1 MKPRTKLTGKLVFE
15 SLKAI
20 LGTTFG
26 LPASV
31 VQVIV
36 QHLIEE
42 NPTSWKHVQACW
54 KHKGKWSGLF
64 CGESQE
70 FNFNFNT
77 GGFSGLP
84 VDGDTRAVK
93 GRIPDTNI
101 VFWGNVLSDRTT
113 IVGAWENEK
122 TGRDGLFMA
131 DRRPWA

>member
-42 NPTSWKHVQACW
+42 NPTFWKHVQAWW
-54 KHKGKWSGLF
+54 KYKGSWSGFF
-64 CGESQE
+64 CGESQT
-70 FNFNFNT
+70 FN
-77 GGFSGLP
+77 SS
-84 VDGDTRAVK
+84 
-93 GRIPDTNI
+93 
-101 VFWGNVLSDRTT
+101 LS
-113 IVGAWENEK
+113 
-122 TGRDGLFMA
+122 TGRA
-131 DRRPWA
+131 

>member
-42 NPTSWKHVQACW
+42 NPTFWKHVQAWW
-54 KHKGKWSGLF
+54 KYKGSWSGFF
-64 CGESQE
+64 CGESQT
-70 FNFNFNT
+70 FNSSLST
-77 GGFSGLP
+77 GGLSGFT
-84 VDGDTRAVK
+84 VDLDTRAVK
-93 GRIPDTNI
+93 GRIPGTNI
-101 VFWGNVLSDRTT
+101 VFWGNVLSDGTA
-113 IVGAWENEK
+113 IVGSWENKK
-122 TGRDGLFMA
+122 TGCDGLFMA